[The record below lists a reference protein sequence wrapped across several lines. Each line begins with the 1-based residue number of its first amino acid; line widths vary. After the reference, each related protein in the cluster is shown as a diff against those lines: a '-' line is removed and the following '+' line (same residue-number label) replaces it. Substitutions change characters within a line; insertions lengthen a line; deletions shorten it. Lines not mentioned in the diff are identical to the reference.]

1 MSAAIPPAP
10 RTIPLRRLAPNILT
24 TVSLCSGLAAIHFS
38 LVPNWD
44 KALAAIAVAAVFD
57 LLDGAVARVLRATSR
72 FGAVLDSLSDFLS
85 FGVAPAVILHQ
96 WMLREAGPPGLAATM
111 LYVLC
116 AAMRLARFTSARRTP
131 KGSPL
136 ARFFVGLPTPA
147 AAGAVLVPALLASS
161 RAFEGVRPPEF
172 LQGSLLPEM
181 LVVAYTILVGWLMV
195 SRVPAFSLKRIR
207 VRRGLVPLLLIG
219 VALLVVAAA
228 KDTWLTA
235 AVLALAYLCTF
246 PFSVITYRRIRR
258 SMAGAPESPARET
271 RRPALAGNEA

>member
-1 MSAAIPPAP
+1 VNNRAPRSP

-85 FGVAPAVILHQ
+85 FGVAPAMILHQ
-96 WMLREAGPPGLAATM
+96 WMLREAGLPGLAATM

-116 AAMRLARFTSARRTP
+116 AAMRLARFTSARRMP

-147 AAGAVLVPALLASS
+147 AAGAVLVPTLVASS
-161 RAFEGVRPPEF
+161 RAFSGVRPPEF
-172 LQGSLLPEM
+172 LEGTHLTEM
-181 LVVAYTILVGWLMV
+181 IVVAYTILVGWLMV

-235 AVLALAYLCTF
+235 AVLAVAYLCTF
-246 PFSVITYRRIRR
+246 PFSFASYRRIRR
-258 SMAGAPESPARET
+258 SMSAAPIERSPSVPE
-271 RRPALAGNEA
+271 PALSGREA